1 MFQTSLLRYLS
12 IALFLL
18 ICAEFPAVHAR
29 TLLVSDPAV
38 LSAWEAQDLSF
49 NNMAGDPAAMAGV
62 HQKIRSQIAL
72 IQKSDPQ
79 AGVGIARHAHRIF
92 DVRWLSSPNHHFEL
106 IGVVN
111 RADRHVFYA
120 PQDACGETRL
130 IYRLRYP
137 QSRLPMTLSVEFK
150 TDGAPNTAACE
161 SVWQQWDQPLAT
173 LTSAQGPLHSTR
185 LTKARISQ
193 LAVNLQSVRWP
204 SAVRPDLGGHAEY
217 LLMGFTWNPAK
228 QNYEPKKLENTPDL
242 VRLKQD
248 PDLKQRFLSW
258 LTQNAQIESLDQG
271 RLQIPA
277 EYLSETAVSVA
288 PAGMA
293 RLANRPFTQL
303 FAKDLKA
310 IDQILVAN
318 SERLTVRSAQAM
330 LRRLD
335 DMSCMGCHQSRAVA
349 GFHLLGE
356 DGKSGALG
364 NTLALGTSPHLQNE
378 LQRRRTPVAPRPFA
392 DQGHTNGGFG
402 ESCGLGDPGFAHW
415 TCAQGYQCIRHG
427 ASGDNTVGVCMPTAP
442 EIGAL
447 CEPAQISQTANPHQ
461 DRAKARPLPN
471 ASPGTLC
478 PTNGVCESTAV
489 GFPGGMCASACEPTQ
504 KNARCG
510 AIAVLT
516 PFNACLA
523 AKHPFAR
530 CLREN
535 TRPANLRSCSLKSPC
550 REDYVCAESQPGS
563 NEGVCM
569 PPYFLFQLRVDGH
582 P

>member
-1 MFQTSLLRYLS
+1 MVRAHLLLHFS
-12 IALFLL
+12 IAFILL
-18 ICAEFPAVHAR
+18 ICTGLPAAHAR
-29 TLLVSDPAV
+29 TLLVSDPDV
-38 LSAWEAQDLSF
+38 LRAWEAQDLSF
-49 NNMAGDPAAMAGV
+49 DKIAGNPAAMTRV
-62 HQKIRSQIAL
+62 YEKIRLEIAL

-79 AGVGIARHAHRIF
+79 AGVGIARYNHRVF
-92 DVRWLSSPNHHFEL
+92 DVRWLSSSTHRFEL

-161 SVWQQWDQPLAT
+161 SVWQQWDQPLAK

-217 LLMGFTWNPAK
+217 LLMGFTWNPAN

-242 VRLKQD
+242 ARLKQD
-248 PDLKQRFLSW
+248 PNLKQRLLSW
-258 LTQNAQIESLDQG
+258 LTQSAQIESLDQG
-271 RLQIPA
+271 RLQIPP

-310 IDQILVAN
+310 IDQTLVPN

-349 GFHLLGE
+349 GFHFLGE
-356 DGKSGALG
+356 DGKSSALG
-364 NTLALGTSPHLQNE
+364 NALALPTSPHLQNE
-378 LQRRRTPVAPRPFA
+378 LQRRRTPTAPRPFA

-402 ESCGLGDPGFAHW
+402 QSCGLGDPGFSQWAY
-415 TCAQGYQCIRHG
+415 AQGYQCIRHG

-447 CEPAQISQTANPHQ
+447 CEPTQISQTANPHQ
-461 DRAKARPLPN
+461 DRAKVQPHPN
-471 ASPGTLC
+471 ASPLC
-478 PTNGVCESTAV
+478 PANSVCERTAV
-489 GFPGGMCASACEPTQ
+489 GFPGGMCASACDPTQ

-535 TRPANLRSCSLKSPC
+535 TRPASLRSCNLKSPC
-550 REDYVCAESQPGS
+550 REDYVCAPSQPGS